1 MPGFLEDLGYGGTTT
16 IDLGKG
22 YWVTVKNCLTEEE
35 IGFVNDLLGGKQ
47 RVDVGQQRQF
57 AEMNVTASRTET
69 LVMSITDWNL
79 TDPDGEKWPLLPEE
93 RQPGRPYPAGSL
105 RRLSVA
111 RLPAPVSTLIYEK
124 VDALNALRTG
134 QEAAQ
139 FPEQP
144 VGGDPDGGEG
154 AGSPAEVLD
163 GAGDVAAPG
172 AFPRRHRRPP
182 PQGDPRV

>member
-1 MPGFLEDLGYGGTTT
+1 LPGFLDDLGYSGTTT

-47 RVDVGQQRQF
+47 RVDVGQQRQY

-69 LVMSITDWNL
+69 LVMAIVDWNIS
-79 TDPDGEKWPLLPEE
+79 DPDGTVWPLLPAE
-93 RQPGRPYPAGSL
+93 RKPGQAYPANSV

-111 RLPAPVSTLIYEK
+111 RLPAAVSTLLYEK

-139 FPEQP
+139 FPGEP
-144 VGGDPDGGEG
+144 VGGDPDGGTG
-154 AGSPAEVLD
+154 AGGPAEVP
-163 GAGDVAAPG
+163 A
-172 AFPRRHRRPP
+172 
-182 PQGDPRV
+182 